1 MAAISA
7 AFLRITRTN
16 EVLITAAWALF
27 VCFVHQCFSCLRT
40 ALPSPGLFVA
50 VCAHTCTHAKQTEF
64 QVIRDSAVYS
74 VKTVLV
80 ISLWRGKTL
89 DRRNFFSYYS
99 SHRRASKAHYLRGLG
114 DLIAYL
120 NLHLCG
126 TLHETRCIWN
136 LICCDRKVI
145 YSK

>member
-1 MAAISA
+1 MRRKHRGLLVKCPPFHGAGIPYELWPRSVRNDSDFCRSA

-40 ALPSPGLFVA
+40 ALPSPGLLLL
-50 VCAHTCTHAKQTEF
+50 CTHTRAHTCTHAKHKEF

-89 DRRNFFSYYS
+89 DRRYFLF
-99 SHRRASKAHYLRGLG
+99 LLFV
-114 DLIAYL
+114 
-120 NLHLCG
+120 
-126 TLHETRCIWN
+126 T
-136 LICCDRKVI
+136 
-145 YSK
+145 